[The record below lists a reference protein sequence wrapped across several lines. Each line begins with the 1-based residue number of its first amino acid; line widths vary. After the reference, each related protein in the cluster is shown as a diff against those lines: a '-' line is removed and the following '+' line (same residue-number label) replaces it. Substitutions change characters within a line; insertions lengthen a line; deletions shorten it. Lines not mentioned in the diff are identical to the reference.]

1 VARSAQAPFVRL
13 KETSSVRVLLVE
25 DDTMAALAIHRE
37 LSGHFDLRPVASL
50 AEALGVLD
58 QGAWRPDVVLAN
70 PSLPDSQGV
79 ATLQS
84 LQAAAP
90 GTPVV
95 VSTGTVSEALRRQ
108 LEALSAAAT
117 HDRPSA
123 PAAHRAAFVHQGAS
137 HSLMAYRIETIAEID
152 RVTRD
157 AAVSRAI
164 DELLD
169 RLGLGDEEGLRMAI
183 RLARGWEAAKS
194 RFVSAV
200 TTGLAS
206 ALLLALGAGIV
217 AMMRHGG
224 SK

>member
-1 VARSAQAPFVRL
+1 M
-13 KETSSVRVLLVE
+13 RVLLVE

-70 PSLPDSQGV
+70 PSLPDLQGV

-117 HDRPSA
+117 HDWPSA
-123 PAAHRAAFVHQGAS
+123 AAAHRAAFVHQGAS

-157 AAVSRAI
+157 AADTAVSHAI
-164 DELLD
+164 DELLE

-183 RLARGWEAAKS
+183 RLARGWEAAKN
-194 RFVSAV
+194 RFVSTV

-217 AMMRHGG
+217 AMMRHTG

>member
-1 VARSAQAPFVRL
+1 M
-13 KETSSVRVLLVE
+13 RVLLVE
-25 DDTMAALAIHRE
+25 DDTMAALAIQRE
-37 LSGHFDLRPVASL
+37 LGGRFDLRLAANL
-50 AEALGVLD
+50 AEALGVLG

-70 PSLPDSQGV
+70 LSLPDSQGV
-79 ATLQS
+79 ATLHA
-84 LQAAAP
+84 LQAAAL

-95 VSTGTVSEALRRQ
+95 VSTGTVSDALRRQ
-108 LEALSAAAT
+108 LGALSAAALQ
-117 HDRPSA
+117 DRMAGQA
-123 PAAHRAAFVHQGAS
+123 PHRAAFAHHGAAQ
-137 HSLMAYRIETIAEID
+137 SLMAYRIETIAEID
-152 RVTRD
+152 RVTREAAD

-183 RLARGWEAAKS
+183 RLARGWEAAKG

-206 ALLLALGAGIV
+206 ALLLAIAAGIV